1 MNATQSN
8 IRNTD
13 LTVTPVFAQ
22 LFERLDCSKVPVGAD
37 QYRSVVRI
45 VVSELGD
52 VAPNTVLGALS
63 DSRPATVQL
72 YENVNYQHVGLC
84 RSAPRASNPSEQ
96 QAKEVL
102 DRAMRRAMNHSN
114 TPHKED
120 PTHGKS

>member
-8 IRNTD
+8 IRNTN
-13 LTVTPVFAQ
+13 LTVIHVLAQ
-22 LFERLDCSKVPVGAD
+22 LFERLDCSKVPVGAE
-37 QYRSVVRI
+37 QYCSVVRI
-45 VVSELGD
+45 LVSESGD
-52 VAPNTVLGALS
+52 VAPKTVPGALS
-63 DSRPATVQL
+63 DSCLATVQL
-72 YENVNYQHVGLC
+72 YENVNYQHAGLY
-84 RSAPRASNPSEQ
+84 RLALRASNPSEQ